1 MPPRT
6 FRTSFILIALALGLT
21 LTACG
26 RRGPLE
32 PPPTPE
38 QIKAEQDREKQRQER
53 RAKRQAQDVAEQG
66 GQTTPAG
73 DESSVKAGPGQVVVR
88 EQDGET
94 PDQFNP
100 QLMGRPQRS
109 NRAYVIPKRDFI
121 LDPLL

>member
-1 MPPRT
+1 MPPRN
-6 FRTSFILIALALGLT
+6 FRTSLILAALALGLT

-38 QIKAEQDREKQRQER
+38 QIKAEQEREKQRLER
-53 RAKRQAQDVAEQG
+53 RAKRQAQDAAEQS
-66 GQTTPAG
+66 GQATPAG
-73 DESSVKAGPGQVVVR
+73 DESSTKAGPGQVVVR
-88 EQDGET
+88 ERDAET

-100 QLMGRPQRS
+100 QLLGRPQRT

>member
-6 FRTSFILIALALGLT
+6 FRNSLILAALALGLT

-32 PPPTPE
+32 PPPTAE
-38 QIKAEQDREKQRQER
+38 QIKADQDRERQRQER
-53 RAKRQAQDVAEQG
+53 RAKRQAQDLAEQT
-66 GQTTPAG
+66 GQSIPVG
-73 DESSVKAGPGQVVVR
+73 DESSIKAGPGQVVVR
-88 EQDGET
+88 EQDGDT

-100 QLMGRPQRS
+100 QLMGRPQRA